1 MHFRSV
7 KDIVVPLL
15 HRFGFIVAGLQGRLG
30 RGMLACIGALAR
42 AAYFVPNSRVRRAV
56 CNFCRATGRSDPWPI
71 YSRMVDNAEHAV
83 FHYAVLSRYGRAQLL
98 SQTVI
103 DPSWAAEYRR
113 FTSGK
118 SGFLALVPHC
128 FGGVLSSAALSSFCP
143 TALLVRESRSPERD
157 KLMVDY
163 LQKLGPKLILSRN
176 EPPATV
182 MRGIVRSLRDSQV
195 VVGTTDVV
203 AAGPDTIETQAFGQR
218 IFSPAWPAR
227 ISARFGIPLVP
238 IFIRMDGPQIR
249 LIAAEGFLEADIQQ
263 CMQRWVSSFEQWFRQ
278 YPSDWAFMLDKHWAR
293 VLSAAA
299 DANSKDLAA
308 LTRLRGR
315 A

>member
-143 TALLVRESRSPERD
+143 TALLVRESRSPDRD

-163 LQKLGPKLILSRN
+163 LQKLGPNLASAGTFAGTFRESRMREASDTLLACFSSVILSS
-176 EPPATV
+176 A
-182 MRGIVRSLRDSQV
+182 S
-195 VVGTTDVV
+195 
-203 AAGPDTIETQAFGQR
+203 
-218 IFSPAWPAR
+218 R
-227 ISARFGIPLVP
+227 ISCTCAT
-238 IFIRMDGPQIR
+238 
-249 LIAAEGFLEADIQQ
+249 E
-263 CMQRWVSSFEQWFRQ
+263 
-278 YPSDWAFMLDKHWAR
+278 
-293 VLSAAA
+293 
-299 DANSKDLAA
+299 
-308 LTRLRGR
+308 
-315 A
+315 